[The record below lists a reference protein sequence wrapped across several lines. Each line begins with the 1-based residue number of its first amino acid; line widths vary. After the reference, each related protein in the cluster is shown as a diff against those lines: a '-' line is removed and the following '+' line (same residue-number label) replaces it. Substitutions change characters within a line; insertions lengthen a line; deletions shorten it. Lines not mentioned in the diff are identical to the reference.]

1 MAAAAPPSRW
11 RHDGRGEH
19 AKGGATGGP
28 GWRGASDRRWPL
40 PPFRADPR
48 SPEIARLVAAGDLRP
63 VVVDVHAA
71 STARQ
76 TFSLRLAALRLLVP
90 ARLAE
95 AGAVV
100 CLDTALWLYAGGT
113 GPARVDL
120 ALPGAGRRTR
130 APEVSVHAVAYGPG
144 DLWAALPGFAVTSP
158 ARTGVD
164 VARVLPPTDAVCAL
178 AVLGVATGLRPA
190 HVSAALAALTGRPG
204 VARARRALQV
214 WERLWDGSGGTSVD
228 GQVDEQVEDGSTN
241 RISRRISRPGCPS
254 PGRRRT
260 RPRSGA
266 LR

>member
-1 MAAAAPPSRW
+1 MAAPTLSCRPAVA
-11 RHDGRGEH
+11 
-19 AKGGATGGP
+19 
-28 GWRGASDRRWPL
+28 
-40 PPFRADPR
+40 
-48 SPEIARLVAAGDLRP
+48 EIARLVAAGDLRP

-71 STARQ
+71 STARP

-100 CLDTALWLYAGGT
+100 CLHTALWLYAGGA

-120 ALPGAGRRTR
+120 ALAGAGRRTR
-130 APEVSVHAVAYGPG
+130 AAEVSLHAVAYGPG

-190 HVSAALAALTGRPG
+190 HVSAALAGLTGRPG

-214 WERLWDGSGGTSVD
+214 WERLWDGSAGFGTRSVD
-228 GQVDEQVEDGSTN
+228 GSVDPVARHPVGVEHALDPAH
-241 RISRRISRPGCPS
+241 RADHVVEVA
-254 PGRRRT
+254 GRGHLERE
-260 RPRSGA
+260 PRDRDA
-266 LR
+266 VA